1 MITFKLTTL
10 FLFRERCLYNYCL
23 FFNGGHNIVD
33 VIENGIDREGCF
45 HFKFNIPEDERW
57 SIFSKSEFVLKAV
70 EMFKGN
76 GNPDQAIIS
85 IISFI
90 SIESTFLK
98 GMAETEEE
106 KAEIEKQKKALFV
119 ELDRQLEAMNIPQ
132 IITIKRY

>member
-1 MITFKLTTL
+1 MITFKVKTL
-10 FLFRERCLYNYCL
+10 LLFRERCLYNYSP

-33 VIENGIDREGCF
+33 VIENGTDKEGYF

-57 SIFSKSEFVLKAV
+57 SIFSKSGFVLKAV
-70 EMFKGN
+70 EIFKGN
-76 GNPDQAIIS
+76 GDPDQTIIS

-98 GMAETEEE
+98 GMVETEEE